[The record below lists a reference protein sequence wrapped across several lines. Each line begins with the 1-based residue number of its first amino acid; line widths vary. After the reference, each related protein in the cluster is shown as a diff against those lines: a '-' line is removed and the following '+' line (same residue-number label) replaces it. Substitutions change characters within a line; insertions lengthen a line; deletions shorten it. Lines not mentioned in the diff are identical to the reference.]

1 MNDLYI
7 YYQVREDNAPA
18 LRELV
23 TALQA
28 RLTAQHGV
36 AAQLKRRPDTKD
48 GLQTWM
54 EIYAATAPGFEADLD
69 AAARAAGVPALTA
82 GARHTE
88 VFTDLIPC
96 A

>member
-7 YYQVREDNAPA
+7 YYQVREEDAAA
-18 LRELV
+18 LLGLV

-28 RLTAQHGV
+28 RLGAQHGV
-36 AAQLKRRPDTKD
+36 AAQLKRRPDSKD

-54 EIYAATAPGFEADLD
+54 EIYAATAPGFAAALD
-69 AAARAAGVPALTA
+69 AAAQQSGVAALAA

-88 VFTDLIPC
+88 VFMDLNPC